1 MVARRERGQRA
12 EEAKAAFMILDFGKG
27 RRGWDTRCSRK
38 VLSMGTSAFAI

>member
-27 RRGWDTRCSRK
+27 RRGWDDLRNCDPKR
-38 VLSMGTSAFAI
+38 LRP